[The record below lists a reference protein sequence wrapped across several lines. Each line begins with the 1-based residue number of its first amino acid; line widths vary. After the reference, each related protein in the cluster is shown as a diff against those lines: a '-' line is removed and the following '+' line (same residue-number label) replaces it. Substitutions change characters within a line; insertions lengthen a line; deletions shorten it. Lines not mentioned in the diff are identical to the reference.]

1 MKKRF
6 LAYGAVAVVSIY
18 AIAGFFGV
26 PYAIKHIAPE
36 KVTAASEGG
45 IFGVESASFNPFTF
59 ALSVQKLSF
68 KTPKDGDLIAV
79 EQLMINVNPMEY
91 LWKQRLVIDA
101 LEIKNPRICVE
112 KDANGEMNFG
122 WLSGGEEKNETA
134 ENSETVALLIRNFTL
149 RGGKIEYS
157 DRSEGK
163 NYFQE
168 INKIGFHLEN
178 IDLKNTSNTHG
189 LMRLYAT
196 INEGGFIDLRG
207 KIAAMK
213 PFKIEGSVAFD
224 SGKLYT
230 PWKYFKEKL
239 PLEVA
244 DGIIALRFDY
254 LLNTDDINATK
265 LSNLTVSL
273 DKLRLIPKGEQRRHL
288 LSMNALRL
296 ENGTVF
302 PLRKELNADR
312 FSLDGLDVSASRSRG
327 GVIDWLD
334 YVEQIKAAFPEDE
347 NETKV
352 PWQVSIDDIS
362 LENMGARWS
371 DSAPKEPYFVTLK
384 GINLTAHHLSS
395 DPQKLLGME
404 LKMGK
409 MDVNRLRDSKT
420 IVGFESLSVGGIALE
435 REAKNVHI
443 QNVIIDGATV
453 SSKRL
458 KNGTIDLQQ
467 LIYSSPKTVDKE
479 KNSAETPWSYFVD
492 NFGLNNAKIDF
503 VDEVP
508 ARKVVVDVDTLFVE
522 VKNVSSN
529 PKTTMAIEG
538 RGRINQK
545 TTMKISSQLRR
556 ESLQSKG
563 NFELKHFSLPLIDP
577 YMEPATYATL
587 RRGDLGINGV
597 YAYTPEKTSVEGKIS
612 LNDWVV
618 EDRRDASVLLGWNR
632 IGATPFTYTYP
643 DNRLKINQL
652 AVDGLYANVLFDQ
665 NKTLNFSTLSKAKKG
680 DANETR
686 KEGNPFGMDIVRL
699 VVLNSSATFS
709 DLSLPLPFK
718 TYTHDLRG
726 EILGISTTKDVTT
739 FVKLRGGV
747 DEYGLTKVNGTIN
760 TKDPKALT
768 DIHVDF
774 ENLELKNYTPYS
786 LQFLGYKIANG
797 KLFLNLVYKIN
808 KGNLDAQNKVV
819 IKNIELGEEVEG
831 GAKWPLKL
839 VVALLED
846 SDGVIDIDLPVE
858 GNVTDPNFRYGKVIW
873 QVIGNLLTK
882 AVTAPFR
889 LLGSL
894 LGIDS
899 EDDSLS
905 KVSFDAGEDGILPPE
920 REKLDK
926 LATLLAKR
934 PKLTLKVH
942 GGWET
947 TEDERALQLQK
958 LIASIIGQN
967 SKKRIDSTEA
977 MSLETLE
984 ATAKKSMNSS
994 DVKTLR
1000 AAMEEKYP
1008 QEAEFTQHY
1017 TAALIEK
1024 LIVLQVIG
1032 LSELEVLAS
1041 KRANAVVDYL
1051 HKNPELVSRVSIGSN
1066 EKSSFDEKEGI
1077 ASRLELSVQ

>member
-6 LAYGAVAVVSIY
+6 LAYGAVAVVSVY
-18 AIAGFFGV
+18 AIAGFFGI
-26 PYAIKHIAPE
+26 PYIIKDIVPE
-36 KVTAASEGG
+36 KVAVASKGG
-45 IFGVESASFNPFTF
+45 AFAVESASFNPFTF
-59 ALSVQKLSF
+59 RLSVQKLSF
-68 KTPKDGDLIAV
+68 KTPENGDFVAV
-79 EQLMINVNPMEY
+79 ERLMINVNPMEY
-91 LWKQRLVIDA
+91 LWKKRWVIDA
-101 LEIKNPRICVE
+101 LEIKNPHISIE
-112 KDANGEMNFG
+112 KDANGTMNFG
-122 WLSGGEEKNETA
+122 WLSGGDEKNETDTA
-134 ENSETVALLIRNFTL
+134 SEPLALLLHDFTL
-149 RGGKIEYS
+149 KGGVIDYS
-157 DRSEGK
+157 DRSEGRK
-163 NYFQE
+163 YHQK
-168 INKIGFHLEN
+168 IDQIGFHLEN
-178 IDLKNTSNTHG
+178 IDVKNSSNSQG

-196 INEGGFIDLRG
+196 INEGGFVDIRG
-207 KIAAMK
+207 KIAATK
-213 PFKIEGSVAFD
+213 PFKIEGSVAYD

-239 PLEVA
+239 PIEVA
-244 DGIIALRFDY
+244 DGTIALRFDY
-254 LLNTDDINATK
+254 FFNSDDINATK
-265 LSNLTVSL
+265 LFNLAAKV
-273 DKLRLIPKGEQRRHL
+273 DKLRLIPKGEQRHL
-288 LSMNALRL
+288 LSMNTLRL

-312 FSLDGLDVSASRSRG
+312 FSLDGLSVSASRSRS

-334 YVEQIKAAFPEDE
+334 YVEQIKTAFPEDE

-352 PWQVSIDDIS
+352 PWQVSIGDVS
-362 LENMGARWS
+362 LENMGAKWS
-371 DSAPKEPYFVTLK
+371 DSAPKEPYLATLE

-395 DPQKLLGME
+395 DPQKFLNME
-404 LKMGK
+404 VKTGK
-409 MDVNRLRDSKT
+409 MDVRRLRDLKT
-420 IVGFESLSVGGIALE
+420 ILGFESLNVGGIALE
-435 REAKNVHI
+435 REAKNAHI
-443 QNVIIDGATV
+443 QNVIMDGTTV

-458 KNGTIDLQQ
+458 ENGTIDLQQ
-467 LIYSSPKTVDKE
+467 LIASSPKTGDKE
-479 KNSAETPWSYFVD
+479 KDSPQAPWSYSLD
-492 NFGLNNAKIDF
+492 NFVLNNAKIGF

-508 ARKVVVDVDTLFVE
+508 KRNVAVDVDPLFVV

-529 PKTTMAIEG
+529 PKTTMTIES

-545 TTMKISSQLRR
+545 TTMKISSYLRR

-563 NFELKHFSLPLIDP
+563 KFELKDFSLPLIDP
-577 YMEPATYATL
+577 YIDPATYATL
-587 RRGDLGINGV
+587 RRGDMGIIGV
-597 YAYTPEKTSVEGKIS
+597 YSFTPEKTSVEGKIS

-618 EDRRDASVLLGWNR
+618 EDRRDRSVLLGWNR

-652 AVDGLYANVLFDQ
+652 SVNGLYANVLFDQ

-680 DANETR
+680 GSNER
-686 KEGNPFGMDIVRL
+686 GKEGNPFGIDIVKLAL
-699 VVLNSSATFS
+699 VNSSATFS

-718 TYTHDLRG
+718 TYTHDLGG

-747 DEYGLTKVNGTIN
+747 DEYGLTKINGTIN
-760 TKDPKALT
+760 TKNPKALT

-819 IKNIELGEEVEG
+819 IKNIELGDEVEG

-846 SDGVIDIDLPVE
+846 SDGVMDIDLPIE
-858 GNVTDPNFRYGKVIW
+858 GNVTDPKFRYGKVIW

-899 EDDSLS
+899 QDDSLS
-905 KVSFDAGEDGILPPE
+905 KVSFDAGEDSVLPPE

-926 LATLLAKR
+926 ISTLLAKR
-934 PKLTLKVH
+934 PKLTLSVH
-942 GGWET
+942 GGWAAA
-947 TEDERALQLQK
+947 EDEHALQVQK
-958 LIASIIGQN
+958 LIASIIGQH
-967 SKKRIDSTEA
+967 SKKGIDPTDA
-977 MSLETLE
+977 LSLEYLE
-984 ATAKKSMNSS
+984 ATAKKQMNFS
-994 DVKTLR
+994 DVKILR

-1024 LIVLQVIG
+1024 LIVFQVIAPA
-1032 LSELEVLAS
+1032 ELEVLAS
-1041 KRANAVVDYL
+1041 KRANAVVEYL
-1051 HKNPELVSRVSIGSN
+1051 HKNPELMSRVLIGNN
-1066 EKSSFDEKEGI
+1066 EKSPFDPKEGI
-1077 ASRLELSVQ
+1077 ATRLELSVQ